1 MKINKVKL
9 LTFSPTG
16 NSTKIAKTIAEELNA
31 PIEHIDLTPPSSK
44 SQDFEEFNTELTI
57 VASPVY
63 LGRIPFEAA
72 HRIRR
77 LKANNTPTALIV
89 TYGNRAYEDA
99 LRELADIVQ
108 EVGFNPIAAGAFI
121 GEHSMSEPET
131 PTAHGRPDE
140 KDLAIAKEFAIKIK
154 EKIDSVANIKAL
166 SSFKTPGKNPY
177 TLRATL
183 YHVTELMGP
192 RTNEDICTLCGK
204 CVEVCP
210 TSAIKIKHL
219 IAHLSP
225 RASLDTFK
233 VYTDE
238 EACLW
243 CCACVRAC
251 STSARERRPRM
262 LRTTKSLNERLQE
275 RKEPETYL

>member
-1 MKINKVKL
+1 MRLDSVKL
-9 LTFSPTG
+9 VTFSPTG
-16 NSTKIAKTIAEELNA
+16 NSKKVAEAIAKATQAQMEYVN
-31 PIEHIDLTPPSSK
+31 LTPPSSK
-44 SQDFEEFNTELTI
+44 SQDFDEFKDELVI

-63 LGRIPFEAA
+63 LGRVPFEAA
-72 HRIRR
+72 HRLRR
-77 LKANNTPTALIV
+77 LNANNTPTVLVV

-99 LRELADIVQ
+99 LRELGDIVS
-108 EVGFNPIAAGAFI
+108 EVGFNPIAACAFI
-121 GEHSMSEPET
+121 GEHSMSEPEM
-131 PTAHGRPDE
+131 PTAQGRPDAD
-140 KDLAIAKEFAIKIK
+140 DLMIAEEFGRRIK
-154 EKIDSVANIKAL
+154 EKYEEAKDIDAIEPVI
-166 SSFKTPGKNPY
+166 TPGKNPY

-183 YHVTELMGP
+183 YNVIELMGP
-192 RTNEDICTLCGK
+192 RTDEDKCTVCGE

-210 TSAIKIKHL
+210 TGAITVKHL
-219 IAHLSP
+219 VANLSP

-251 STSARERRPRM
+251 PNGARVRRPRM
-262 LRTTKSLNERLQE
+262 LTTTKSLNERLGD